1 MSFFCFWLVF
11 LWLLLGGELMGAA
24 FLYIRLQIIDRHVPR
39 GSHYVECQLLGEE
52 DDRNVPAFKIIGIF
66 AT

>member
-1 MSFFCFWLVF
+1 MSFCFWLVVF
-11 LWLLLGGELMGAA
+11 GLLIGGGLMGAA
-24 FLYIRLQIIDRHVPR
+24 PPLHIRLQIIDRHVPR

-52 DDRNVPAFKIIGIF
+52 DDRNVPPFKIIGIF

>member
-1 MSFFCFWLVF
+1 
-11 LWLLLGGELMGAA
+11 MGAA
-24 FLYIRLQIIDRHVPR
+24 FLLHIRLQIIDRHVPR

-52 DDRNVPAFKIIGIF
+52 DDRNVPPFKIIGIF

>member
-1 MSFFCFWLVF
+1 MWSVLTGV
-11 LWLLLGGELMGAA
+11 GGRLH
-24 FLYIRLQIIDRHVPR
+24 YIDHHVTR

-52 DDRNVPAFKIIGIF
+52 DDRNVPPFKIIGIF

>member
-1 MSFFCFWLVF
+1 MSDLR
-11 LWLLLGGELMGAA
+11 AHRTH
-24 FLYIRLQIIDRHVPR
+24 RLHFIDRHVAR

>member
-1 MSFFCFWLVF
+1 MVHSVRWDTDD
-11 LWLLLGGELMGAA
+11 WE
-24 FLYIRLQIIDRHVPR
+24 IDRLQYIDRNVPR
-39 GSHYVECQLLGEE
+39 GNHYVECQLLGEE